1 MTIEIKRIFAAWQFI
16 ILTAL
21 LLVDTTAALSQT
33 TWAKT
38 YGGEE
43 VDWVGDMQQTK
54 DGGFIIAGGK
64 GSSSNLNSKISIL
77 KLNSLG
83 NIIWQK
89 AFGDDFGDGSS
100 SILETSDGG
109 YILLGSR
116 SDCQPD
122 ENADVLIL
130 KIDNQGRILWQKTYE
145 GPHVDVL
152 HSIKAVG
159 DTGYILCGFSNSFF
173 NQNYDIWLVRTDLDA
188 NILWQKRIGI
198 INDEFSSG
206 FCSTSDGGYL
216 ITGTN
221 TYENE
226 WDLCLVK
233 IDSEG
238 KWLFTKYLNFSS
250 YQTGSMIKN
259 TKDGGFIV
267 AGRMDLPGQEGNMA
281 VVKLDADA
289 NLEWQRNYGDSSF
302 DWASYIE
309 PTPDGGYVVG
319 GTTQTTDG
327 NDLDCVVLKLDN
339 LGNILWQRRFGGAS
353 TDQLNTIC
361 MTSDGGLVLAGKT
374 YSYGAGLSDIMII
387 KMDSHGIVDSSCP
400 LSRDAT
406 FTTREAFLKGYRASH
421 DEWETTATISD
432 GSTSPL
438 SYNLEEILQCEGN
451 GCPKIDLNPS
461 SFGNGTIGASY
472 NVQIVA
478 GGGKGPYEYSL
489 DSGVLPPGLTLT
501 VGGLLSGT
509 PSFLGSFTFG
519 VTATDQNSCKG
530 RRDYS
535 LRIDSTGCP
544 PISILPDSI
553 SEGIRGIFFQQ
564 ALSAQGG
571 AAPYKYILKEGSLPT
586 GLSLTE
592 NGIISGT
599 PSSEGTFDFVVSAV
613 DAAGCTGEHPFTIL
627 VNAVEPPVITSFQK
641 LGSPFRLRMIGTN
654 FHSDATIY
662 IGANN
667 DPWTNFKY
675 KSQEQ
680 IVLKG
685 GASLKA
691 KFPKGIPVDIKIIN
705 GDGGTATLSYM
716 R

>member
-1 MTIEIKRIFAAWQFI
+1 MTVGFKRILVTWHLI
-16 ILTAL
+16 ILIAL
-21 LLVDTTAALSQT
+21 LLVKTTETVSQT

-43 VDWVGDMQQTK
+43 VDWVGDMKQTQ

-64 GSSSNLNSKISIL
+64 GSSGNLNSKISLL

-83 NIIWQK
+83 NLIWQK
-89 AFGDDFGDGSS
+89 TYGDNFGDGSS
-100 SILETSDGG
+100 SILETNDGG

-122 ENADVLIL
+122 ENIDVLIM

-145 GPHVDVL
+145 GPHVDIL

-159 DTGYILCGFSNSFF
+159 DAGYLLCGFSNSFF
-173 NQNYDIWLVRTDLDA
+173 NQTYDIWLVRIDLDA

-198 INDEFSSG
+198 INNEFSSS

-216 ITGTN
+216 IAGTN

-250 YQTGSMIKN
+250 YQTGSMVRN

-267 AGRMDLPGQEGNMA
+267 TGRVDLPGQEGNIV
-281 VVKLDADA
+281 VVKLDEDA
-289 NLEWQRNYGDSSF
+289 NLEWQRNYGDSSL
-302 DWASYIE
+302 DWGSYIE
-309 PTPDGGYVVG
+309 STPDGGYVVG

-339 LGNILWQRRFGGAS
+339 LGNILWQKRFGGAN
-353 TDQLNTIC
+353 TDQLNTMC

-387 KMDSHGIVDSSCP
+387 KMDSSGIVDSSCP

-406 FTTREAFLKGYRASH
+406 FTTREAFLKGYRVSH
-421 DEWETTATISD
+421 DEWETIATISD
-432 GSTSPL
+432 SSTNPL
-438 SYNLEEILQCEGN
+438 LYNLEEILQCEGN
-451 GCPKIDLNPS
+451 GCPQIDLTPS
-461 SFGNGTIGASY
+461 SFGNGTIGTSY

-478 GGGKGPYEYSL
+478 VGGTGSYEYSL
-489 DSGVLPPGLTLT
+489 DSGILPPGLTLAT
-501 VGGLLSGT
+501 GGLLSGT
-509 PSFLGSFTFG
+509 PSILGSFTFG
-519 VTATDQNSCKG
+519 VTATDRNSCMG

-535 LRIDSTGCP
+535 LTIDSTGCP
-544 PISILPDSI
+544 PISIFPDSI
-553 SEGIRGIFFQQ
+553 SEGTRGIFFQQ

-571 AAPYKYILKEGSLPT
+571 VAPYKFVLKEGALPT
-586 GLSLTE
+586 GLSLAE
-592 NGIISGT
+592 DGIISGT
-599 PSSEGTFDFVVSAV
+599 PSSEGIFDFMVSAV
-613 DAAGCTGEHPFTIL
+613 DAVGCKGDHSFAIL
-627 VNAVEPPVITSFQK
+627 VNEVEPPVITSFQK
-641 LGSPFRLRMIGTN
+641 LGSPFRLKMIGTN

-662 IGANN
+662 IGTNT
-667 DPWTNFKY
+667 DEWTNFKY
-675 KSQEQ
+675 KSQGQ

-685 GASLKA
+685 GASLKE
-691 KFPKGIPVDIKIIN
+691 KFPKGIPVDIKIVN
-705 GDGGTATLSYM
+705 GDGGNATLSYI